1 MADPRGIRRP
11 PLTFDAPNHTPYK
24 RALERTLNARRLKRL
39 ESVLEECAT
48 DELQKLISRGEG
60 NICTEFGAIYS
71 AWVECHWLNL
81 EKDIAPGLASNAKL
95 WVAAWRIQKWEDVK
109 KYSDGF
115 YDIARDLLAD
125 RRKNPKDPEEV
136 SNLRRGS

>member
-1 MADPRGIRRP
+1 M
-11 PLTFDAPNHTPYK
+11 TFDGSNHTPYK

-39 ESVLEECAT
+39 EVVLEECAT
-48 DELQKLISRGEG
+48 QELQKLISNGEG
-60 NICTEFGAIYS
+60 NICTEFGALYS

-81 EKDIAPGLASNAKL
+81 EKDIAPGLATNAKL
-95 WVAAWRIQKWEDVK
+95 WVAAWRVQNWEDVK
-109 KYSDGF
+109 KYSEGF

-136 SNLRRGS
+136 SVCARSETVTYSL